1 MKPKAVAI
9 WQRALCFTVA
19 WIPCRDLASS
29 WTSAAIAITIWL
41 RRGWSNNIRVAS
53 GNSDF
58 FPPLFFNLFF
68 HFHVF
73 FILILRTEIIMH
85 LPCNNVVI
93 CHINTL
99 PLYDNYGFIKWST
112 ATMLAKNN
120 YTFVPCILK
129 CSRLFFFFCLFLI
142 EKEKKKCSLVNKTT
156 VWPNVCIYSVWL
168 GMPQSPIL
176 TLFHSIPRSHLKE
189 LHHSYY
195 GCTFSK
201 FPE

>member
-1 MKPKAVAI
+1 MGVA
-9 WQRALCFTVA
+9 L
-19 WIPCRDLASS
+19 
-29 WTSAAIAITIWL
+29 
-41 RRGWSNNIRVAS
+41 
-53 GNSDF
+53 GNSDLF
-58 FPPLFFNLFF
+58 SLFFQLIFPLPC
-68 HFHVF
+68 V
-73 FILILRTEIIMH
+73 FILILRTEIITH

-99 PLYDNYGFIKWST
+99 PLYGNYGFIKWST

-120 YTFVPCILK
+120 YTFVPRILK
-129 CSRLFFFFCLFLI
+129 CSQLPFFFYW
-142 EKEKKKCSLVNKTT
+142 KGGKKCSLVSKITI
-156 VWPNVCIYSVWL
+156 WPNVCIYSVWL

-176 TLFHSIPRSHLKE
+176 TLFHSIPRPHLKE